1 MAAKNAKITKEVKK
15 VEEVK
20 ATAVKAE
27 PVKKVDTVKAEPAK
41 TEPAKVEKK
50 VEEKK
55 PVEKK
60 PVEKKPAEKKPA
72 AKKPAAKKATA
83 KKPAAKAAAP
93 VEVFVQFNGQETVVD
108 AVVAK
113 AKAAYEAD
121 GHRASS
127 IKELQV
133 YLKPEESAAYYVINK
148 KYAGRVDLF

>member
-1 MAAKNAKITKEVKK
+1 MAATNAKITKEVKK

-41 TEPAKVEKK
+41 TEPAKAEPAKAEKK

-55 PVEKK
+55 PV
-60 PVEKKPAEKKPA
+60 EKKPA

>member
-41 TEPAKVEKK
+41 AEPAKAEKK
-50 VEEKK
+50 VE
-55 PVEKK
+55 EKK

>member
-1 MAAKNAKITKEVKK
+1 MVAKNAKITKEVKK

-41 TEPAKVEKK
+41 TEPVKAEKK

-60 PVEKKPAEKKPA
+60 PAEKKAA

-83 KKPAAKAAAP
+83 KKPAAKTAAP